1 MSLRLTVV
9 GCGDAFG
16 SGGQSNT
23 CFHLD
28 DGSRRW
34 FLDFGASAMVASNAA
49 GIDINAVDAIFLSHL
64 HGDHFGG
71 IPFLILH
78 AQFVTDRTAPL
89 TIAGPPGVEARIRA
103 AQEIMFPESTS
114 IDLSYDIRFV
124 EMIPGET
131 ADICGMSVSTVE
143 VSHPSGAPPLAL
155 RLERGGRALAFSGDS
170 EWLDVLVDI
179 SREADLF
186 ICECYA
192 FEQAIPYHVRYRDIE
207 THLSQLTAKRIM
219 LTHLGPEMLENVEA
233 IDPAIGTLR
242 DGMVIEI

>member
-9 GCGDAFG
+9 GSGDAFG

-28 DGSRRW
+28 DGAGRW
-34 FLDFGASAMVASNAA
+34 FLDFGASAMVAANAA
-49 GIDINAVDAIFLSHL
+49 GIDMNAVDAIILSHL

-78 AQFVTDRTAPL
+78 AQFVTERRRPL

-103 AQEIMFPESTS
+103 AQEVLFPESTA
-114 IDLSYDIRFV
+114 IDLNYAIRFV

-131 ADICGMSVSTVE
+131 TDICGMSVSTVE

-155 RLERGGRALAFSGDS
+155 RLERGGCVLAFSGDS
-170 EWLDVLVDI
+170 EWLETLIEI
-179 SREADLF
+179 SRDADLF

-192 FEQAIPYHVRYRDIE
+192 FEHAIPFHVRYRDIE
-207 THLSQLTAKRIM
+207 ANLSRLTARRIM
-219 LTHLGPEMLENVEA
+219 LTHLGTEMLANVDA
-233 IDPAIGTLR
+233 IDPAVGTLR